1 MKNKLDYTT
10 VELKP
15 YHNEYGRTHTGHC
28 CDIANIFKAWNESKK
43 SK

>member
-15 YHNEYGRTHTGHC
+15 CHNEYGRTHTSHC
-28 CDIANIFKAWNESKK
+28 YDIANIFKARNESKK
-43 SK
+43 GK